1 VPPLSA
7 VSETAH
13 LRCPECRA
21 PAASPGARLCADHGL
36 YLLTP
41 EALAA
46 LDEAPL
52 LGQILDGK
60 YALVGLLGGGGYG
73 SVCRGLQQPLGR
85 EVAVKV
91 LHGLALSLKLGR
103 DRFEREALAL
113 SRLSSPHTVRLIDF
127 GITQTGP
134 IGVRNLPYMVMELI
148 SGEDLERRLR
158 RGPMHPD
165 DLIEVLEGVAD
176 SLAEA
181 HAAGIIHRDL
191 KPSNVILT
199 RSHTGRVVPKV
210 IDFGI
215 ARIEGASKSQTGF
228 VTGTPS
234 YMAPEQVRGEAELD
248 ARVDVYALAAMTFE
262 LLTGRPPYLGNDPVA
277 ILTQHCVAPIPTL
290 QATMPA
296 APGLWVL
303 DAPLGAGL
311 AKARA
316 DRPGSVTALVA
327 ALRTAWSAR
336 DRALAE
342 VAPPRIVPISS
353 APVHALAPP
362 TVPAA
367 VVAPGSEP
375 DRRPSSGTMAY
386 ASPPSGDAPRPVA
399 SSLVAAPGLPEG
411 PPDALA
417 PSPDEGPT
425 AARLPTPLTLSNLPG
440 TTAPPGAGGRRRRLT
455 AGVLVAA
462 AGVVAAAV
470 GLLVL
475 TRPSKDAPAVSS
487 GVPEPAAVAVAAP
500 SPPTTVESVPS
511 PAAPPP
517 PPSIVS
523 TPAPASV
530 ASSPAPAS
538 VVSAP
543 ATVMAVAAAAPRT
556 PPARAPITAAPRPD
570 AEDRPAPAP
579 VVDGRAKATAA
590 ELDAAIDEC
599 RCLPAQRLLGVLKGL
614 PGGPA
619 LAAPRA
625 ARVGACRPV
634 DVDHTCV
641 HGRLV
646 EIE

>member
-1 VPPLSA
+1 MPPLSA
-7 VSETAH
+7 ASETAP

-21 PAASPGARLCADHGL
+21 PAASAGARQCADHGL

-41 EALAA
+41 AALAA

-52 LGQILDGK
+52 LGQVLDGK

-73 SVCRGLQQPLGR
+73 SVYRGLQQPLGR

-148 SGEDLERRLR
+148 EGDDLERRLR

-262 LLTGRPPYLGNDPVA
+262 LLTGRPPYEGNDPVA

-290 QATMPA
+290 QATAPA

-316 DRPGSVTALVA
+316 DRPGSVTELVA

-362 TVPAA
+362 TVPAG
-367 VVAPGSEP
+367 VVAPKPEP
-375 DRRPSSGTMAY
+375 DGRPSSGTMAY
-386 ASPPSGDAPRPVA
+386 ASPPSGDAPRPA
-399 SSLVAAPGLPEG
+399 GPSLVAASGLPEG
-411 PPDALA
+411 PPDAVA

-425 AARLPTPLTLSNLPG
+425 AVHLPTPLTLSTLPG
-440 TTAPPGAGGRRRRLT
+440 TTAPPTAVRGGRRFT
-455 AGVLVAA
+455 TGVIVAA
-462 AGVVAAAV
+462 AGVVAAAAV
-470 GLLVL
+470 LLVL
-475 TRPSKDAPAVSS
+475 TRPSTDAPAVSS

-530 ASSPAPAS
+530 ASSPA
-538 VVSAP
+538 
-543 ATVMAVAAAAPRT
+543 TVAVAAPRT

-570 AEDRPAPAP
+570 VEDRPAPAP

-590 ELDAAIDEC
+590 ALDAAIDEC

>member
-1 VPPLSA
+1 V
-7 VSETAH
+7 
-13 LRCPECRA
+13 
-21 PAASPGARLCADHGL
+21 
-36 YLLTP
+36 
-41 EALAA
+41 

-73 SVCRGLQQPLGR
+73 SVYRGLQQPLGR

-134 IGVRNLPYMVMELI
+134 VGVRNLPYMVMELI

-165 DLIEVLEGVAD
+165 ELIDVLEGVAD

-316 DRPGSVTALVA
+316 DRPGSVTALVN
-327 ALRTAWSAR
+327 ALRTAWSDR
-336 DRALAE
+336 DRALPE

-362 TVPAA
+362 TAPAG
-367 VVAPGSEP
+367 VAAPAPEP
-375 DRRPSSGTMAY
+375 DGRPSSGTLAY
-386 ASPPSGDAPRPVA
+386 ASPPSGDAPRPAA

-425 AARLPTPLTLSNLPG
+425 AVHLPTPLTLSNLPG
-440 TTAPPGAGGRRRRLT
+440 TTASTAAAGGGRRPTAGALVIA
-455 AGVLVAA
+455 AGVLAGA
-462 AGVVAAAV
+462 AG
-470 GLLVL
+470 LLAL
-475 TRPSKDAPAVSS
+475 TRPPTDAPTGASD
-487 GVPEPAAVAVAAP
+487 VPKPAAVAVVAP
-500 SPPTTVESVPS
+500 SPPEAVESVPS

-517 PPSIVS
+517 PPSS
-523 TPAPASV
+523 PAPASAASSAAPASV

-538 VVSAP
+538 VASSP
-543 ATVMAVAAAAPRT
+543 ATVAVAAPRT